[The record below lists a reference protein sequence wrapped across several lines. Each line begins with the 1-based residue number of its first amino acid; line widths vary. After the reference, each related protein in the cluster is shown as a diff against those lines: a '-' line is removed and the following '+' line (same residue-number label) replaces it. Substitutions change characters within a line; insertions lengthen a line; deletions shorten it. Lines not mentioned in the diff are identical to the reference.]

1 MIKIILIV
9 FCLFLIIYF
18 DSNKSR
24 INCDNKLTKR
34 QIVNMPDKSI
44 IMPKSYINGMGSLK
58 AAGFLKSI
66 IFKSIDDYDFLR
78 FNMFKF

>member
-44 IMPKSYINGMGSLK
+44 IMPKSYTNGMDSLR
-58 AAGFLKSI
+58 AAGFLKS
-66 IFKSIDDYDFLR
+66 K
-78 FNMFKF
+78 